1 MTLGVNAAT
10 QDRKKDGMM
19 YSISGMK
26 LKEAPANGMYIMD
39 GRKVVLK

>member
-10 QDRKKDGMM
+10 QDCKKDGMM
-19 YSISGMK
+19 YSIRGMK

-39 GRKVVLK
+39 GKKVAK

>member
-26 LKEAPANGMYIMD
+26 LKEAPAFYTTLDEVME
-39 GRKVVLK
+39 KE

>member
-10 QDRKKDGMM
+10 QERKKFGTM

-26 LKEAPANGMYIMD
+26 LKEAPANGIYIMD
-39 GRKVVLK
+39 GRKVAR

>member
-10 QDRKKDGMM
+10 QDRKKDGTM

-39 GRKVVLK
+39 GKKVLR